1 MKKIILIFILLIA
14 ACTTEPVEVHDDLA
28 VLQII
33 IKNSSASLDLNL
45 DLDSSGTVEPL
56 ELGEQEWVHGRLTKL
71 NCFNIGL
78 SGTIPDEI
86 GNLTELK
93 QLGLKSNNLTGGI
106 PETIGELTNLTQLS
120 LSYNLLTGSL
130 PVSMGNLSKLTLLD
144 IANNYL
150 EGSIPNSI
158 AELSALYTFSADS
171 NSLSGSIPDG
181 LCEIENL
188 DVSNNQFCSLQPV
201 CIDSPEIMG
210 YQDCTCS
217 DEDENINGYCY
228 SQTDLTILSELII
241 NADSI
246 NMNLDIDSSG
256 FVDPL
261 ELGMQIWQSG
271 RLKKLD
277 CHWEADNCSI
287 SGNLPENIDDLDSL
301 AYLDVQQNNIKG
313 VIPETL
319 GDLTNLEYLNIS
331 GNQLIGDVPNN
342 FCRENSN
349 LNEIILTNNN
359 FCPCY
364 PSCIEDAG
372 VQDISECIIC
382 ENGFEQVCTVP
393 SSAIIDSDSTECFN
407 SAHLEVL
414 RAIID
419 SSLATLPD
427 SLDYLMDADSS
438 GTIEPMELGSQ
449 SWENSLL
456 TYLDV
461 NNRGLSGR
469 LPNSILDLNSLFV
482 LNLAHNYLDGEIP
495 LNICYFVNLLPL
507 NWDASISSGLNS
519 NLFNNRFCP
528 PYPECIAPYVGEQNT
543 SNCPDSESP

>member
-1 MKKIILIFILLIA
+1 MKKISLIFILLLA
-14 ACTTEPVEVHDDLA
+14 ACTTEPVEIHDDNA
-28 VLQII
+28 VLQKLVNDPTIECTELPDSICVWEDDRII
-33 IKNSSASLDLNL
+33 LLNL
-45 DLDSSGTVEPL
+45 FNQEISG
-56 ELGEQEWVHGRLTKL
+56 Q
-71 NCFNIGL
+71 
-78 SGTIPDEI
+78 IPDEI

-93 QLGLKSNNLTGGI
+93 QLGLKSNNLSGEI
-106 PETIGELTNLTQLS
+106 PESIGKLTNLTQLS
-120 LSYNLLTGSL
+120 LSNNLLSGNLPESL
-130 PVSMGNLSKLTLLD
+130 GNLSNLTLLD
-144 IANNYL
+144 LSNNNL
-150 EGSIPNSI
+150 LGSIPNSV

-171 NSLSGSIPDG
+171 NSFSGSIPDG
-181 LCEIENL
+181 ICNIENL
-188 DVSNNQFCSLQPV
+188 DISNNQFCPPLPY
-201 CIDSPEIMG
+201 CIDSPNLIG
-210 YQDCTCS
+210 YQNCDTSCGSGNTYL
-217 DEDENINGYCY
+217 NGYCY
-228 SQTDLTILSELII
+228 SQTDLDVLQGL
-241 NADSI
+241 
-246 NMNLDIDSSG
+246 IDSANSLNMVMDTDTIAG
-256 FVDPL
+256 VQPL
-261 ELGMQIWQSG
+261 ELGFQEWQSG
-271 RLKKLD
+271 RLKTLD
-277 CHWEADNCSI
+277 CYWEADKCNL
-287 SGNLPENIDDLDSL
+287 SGPLPSNIGNLDSL
-301 AYLDVQQNNIKG
+301 EYLDVQQNNITG
-313 VIPETL
+313 GIPETL
-319 GDLTNLEYLNIS
+319 AELSALYTFSADSNSFSGSIPDGLCNIENLDIS
-331 GNQLIGDVPNN
+331 DNQ
-342 FCRENSN
+342 
-349 LNEIILTNNN
+349 

-449 SWENSLL
+449 FWENSLL

-528 PYPECIAPYVGEQNT
+528 PYPDCITPFVGEQDT
-543 SNCPDSESP
+543 SNCL

>member
-1 MKKIILIFILLIA
+1 
-14 ACTTEPVEVHDDLA
+14 
-28 VLQII
+28 
-33 IKNSSASLDLNL
+33 
-45 DLDSSGTVEPL
+45 
-56 ELGEQEWVHGRLTKL
+56 
-71 NCFNIGL
+71 
-78 SGTIPDEI
+78 
-86 GNLTELK
+86 
-93 QLGLKSNNLTGGI
+93 
-106 PETIGELTNLTQLS
+106 
-120 LSYNLLTGSL
+120 
-130 PVSMGNLSKLTLLD
+130 
-144 IANNYL
+144 
-150 EGSIPNSI
+150 
-158 AELSALYTFSADS
+158 
-171 NSLSGSIPDG
+171 
-181 LCEIENL
+181 
-188 DVSNNQFCSLQPV
+188 
-201 CIDSPEIMG
+201 
-210 YQDCTCS
+210 
-217 DEDENINGYCY
+217 
-228 SQTDLTILSELII
+228 
-241 NADSI
+241 
-246 NMNLDIDSSG
+246 
-256 FVDPL
+256 
-261 ELGMQIWQSG
+261 
-271 RLKKLD
+271 
-277 CHWEADNCSI
+277 
-287 SGNLPENIDDLDSL
+287 
-301 AYLDVQQNNIKG
+301 
-313 VIPETL
+313 
-319 GDLTNLEYLNIS
+319 
-331 GNQLIGDVPNN
+331 
-342 FCRENSN
+342 
-349 LNEIILTNNN
+349 
-359 FCPCY
+359 
-364 PSCIEDAG
+364 

-543 SNCPDSESP
+543 SNCPESESP

>member
-1 MKKIILIFILLIA
+1 MIKYFFIIIIFLISCA
-14 ACTTEPVEVHDDLA
+14 PTEPVEKHDDLS
-28 VLQII
+28 VLQDFIN
-33 IKNSSASLDLNL
+33 NSSETLLATLDT
-45 DLDSSGTVEPL
+45 DSSGVIEPL
-56 ELGEQEWVHGRLTKL
+56 ELGEQTWNNNGRIIIL
-71 NCFNIGL
+71 NCDSIGL
-78 SGTIPDEI
+78 SGRIPESI
-86 GNLTELK
+86 GTLTELK
-93 QLGLKSNNLTGGI
+93 QLGLKNNNLSGEIRKSIGNLTQLTQLSLSKNSLSGAIPDTIGNLKSLWWLDLSYNQLSGTLPGSLSNLSILEVLLANSNNLSGVIPQDICIIYNPNYNFELSGNQFCPPLPYCIDSPNLIGYQNCDTSCGSGNTYLNGYCYSQTDLDVLQGLIDSANSLNMDMDTDTISGVQSLELGLQEWQSGRLKTLDCYWEADKCNLSGPLPSNIGNLDSLEYLDVQQNNITGGI
-106 PETIGELTNLTQLS
+106 PETL
-120 LSYNLLTGSL
+120 
-130 PVSMGNLSKLTLLD
+130 
-144 IANNYL
+144 
-150 EGSIPNSI
+150 

-171 NSLSGSIPDG
+171 NSFSGSIPDG
-181 LCEIENL
+181 LCNIENL
-188 DVSNNQFCSLQPV
+188 DISDNQ
-201 CIDSPEIMG
+201 
-210 YQDCTCS
+210 
-217 DEDENINGYCY
+217 
-228 SQTDLTILSELII
+228 
-241 NADSI
+241 
-246 NMNLDIDSSG
+246 
-256 FVDPL
+256 
-261 ELGMQIWQSG
+261 
-271 RLKKLD
+271 
-277 CHWEADNCSI
+277 
-287 SGNLPENIDDLDSL
+287 
-301 AYLDVQQNNIKG
+301 
-313 VIPETL
+313 
-319 GDLTNLEYLNIS
+319 
-331 GNQLIGDVPNN
+331 
-342 FCRENSN
+342 
-349 LNEIILTNNN
+349 

-449 SWENSLL
+449 FWENSLL

-528 PYPECIAPYVGEQNT
+528 PYPDCIAPYVGEQNT
-543 SNCPDSESP
+543 SNCP